1 MADTVIITMP
11 ETIAIA
17 SDHAGF
23 NLKETLKTYLTESA
37 FVPLDLGAYSE
48 ESVDYPDFGNAMA
61 EAIKAGKATRGV
73 LICGSGIGISIA
85 ANRHKHIRAALCHSE
100 ETARLS
106 REHNDANVLVLG
118 ARIVDIP
125 TATAALNAF
134 LTTQFAGGRHAGRVS
149 KLSC

>member
-1 MADTVIITMP
+1 MMT

-23 NLKETLKTYLTESA
+23 SLKKTLQAELSRLGFT
-37 FVPLDLGAYSE
+37 PLDLGAYSE
-48 ESVDYPDFGNAMA
+48 ASVDYPDFGNAMA
-61 EAIKAGKATRGV
+61 EAIKAGKAERGI

-85 ANRHKHIRAALCHSE
+85 ANRHKHIRAALCHNA

-106 REHNDANVLVLG
+106 REHNDANVLTLG
-118 ARIVDIP
+118 ARIVDEA
-125 TATAALNAF
+125 TAKAALNTF
-134 LTTQFAGGRHAGRVS
+134 LTTPFAGGRHEGRVA

>member
-1 MADTVIITMP
+1 MHTDNSKII
-11 ETIAIA
+11 ALG

-23 NLKETLKTYLTESA
+23 TLKETLKMQLTASG
-37 FVPLDLGAYSE
+37 FGLLDLGAYSE

-85 ANRHKHIRAALCHSE
+85 ANRHKNIRAALCHSQ

-118 ARIVDIP
+118 ARVVDET
-125 TATAALNAF
+125 TAKAALNTF
-134 LTTQFAGGRHAGRVS
+134 LTTPFAGGRHAGRVN
-149 KLSC
+149 KLSY